1 MKLQFLAAALI
12 VVSLS
17 ACSVVTTTVA
27 VGAAAVNVA
36 ATTVN
41 VATTTAGVA
50 WDVGKAGVNGAGWA
64 IDKATGAPVATPTQT
79 ATVHATEPVVAP

>member
-1 MKLQFLAAALI
+1 MKLQLLAIALMAT
-12 VVSLS
+12 VFSG
-17 ACSVVTTTVA
+17 CSVVTTTVA

-50 WDVGKAGVNGAGWA
+50 WDVGKAGVNGASWA
-64 IDKATGAPVATPTQT
+64 IDKATAAPAAAPAQT
-79 ATVHATEPVVAP
+79 ATVHVTEPVATP